1 VEELSSESTHNIHA
15 SKLFMDFYHSESAQ
29 KIMLESGFPIGR
41 LSLKSKYPE
50 FPVPI
55 YDLKGYTPID
65 WRKIGD
71 QERDNMREEF
81 RRLVIER
88 K

>member
-1 VEELSSESTHNIHA
+1 MECSNA

-41 LSLKSKYPE
+41 LGLKSKYPE
-50 FPVPI
+50 FTVAI

-71 QERDNMREEF
+71 QEKDDMREEL
-81 RRLVIER
+81 RGLVVER